1 MAGSIRDRS
10 LMGNWAVIVI
20 FGIFVA
26 LVAVIIARSGKRTT
40 KW

>member
-1 MAGSIRDRS
+1 MGHWAG
-10 LMGNWAVIVI
+10 VI
-20 FGIFVA
+20 FVIFVA